1 MSHSKKYILLG
12 TVCLAAAL
20 LQSALGGTFSAAVVF
35 VPYLTFCLC
44 AFIVGGRS
52 RSVRGAVTV
61 LSLGL
66 LLLPILDNVYST
78 VTVWLGMFLPS
89 LFTKSLAVNAVVVF
103 VQALIYLLALLFVN
117 GRMSWEKKRFPA
129 VWYIVPVLLA
139 VGYSVLEG
147 IQARAMAEAITMEV
161 AKMMAESLGSTEAE
175 SLFPMLSAAHETAY
189 LGVIAQILLYSAFW
203 YISAGFVKK
212 GNSLLRTE

>member
-20 LQSALGGTFSAAVVF
+20 LQSALGGRLSFF

-52 RSVRGAVTV
+52 RSVRGSVTV
-61 LSLGL
+61 LSVGL
-66 LLLPILDNVYST
+66 LLLPILDSVYSM
-78 VTVWLGMFLPS
+78 VTVWLGRFLPS
-89 LFTKSLAVNAVVVF
+89 LFAGSLAVDAVVAL

-147 IQARAMAEAITMEV
+147 IQARAMAEA
-161 AKMMAESLGSTEAE
+161 LGSAVAAE

-189 LGVIAQILLYSAFW
+189 LGVIAQILLYSASW
-203 YISAGFVKK
+203 YISAGFVK
-212 GNSLLRTE
+212 EE